1 MQIQEMRAYIRSV
14 VEIDSGDISDD
25 VLNRFL
31 GEGYDQMVYS
41 EKRWPWYETTGTF

>member
-25 VLNRFL
+25 VLNRFWERAMTKWFTARSVGL
-31 GEGYDQMVYS
+31 GMKLQEL
-41 EKRWPWYETTGTF
+41 F